1 MKKILKTLA
10 LATLALA
17 LCTNIYAQ
25 EQKPAP
31 KKPKMTPEQMA
42 TIQAKDIA
50 MNLGFDDAT
59 TEKFVKTF
67 CDYRA
72 EIRTAN
78 KAKKE
83 AAPKISRKDMTEQQ
97 VEEQIKMQFTTS
109 RKIVDIRE
117 KYYGEFRKYLNPRQI
132 QRVYELEKKQTEK
145 MKAQQAMRKA
155 HKKNGK
161 GGKPNMPKGK

>member
-1 MKKILKTLA
+1 MKNVFKTLA

-17 LCTNIYAQ
+17 FCATTYAQ

-31 KKPKMTPEQMA
+31 KKPKMTPEQVA

-50 MNLGFDDAT
+50 MSLGFDDAT

-83 AAPKISRKDMTEQQ
+83 ATPKVARKDMTEQQ
-97 VEEQIKMQFTTS
+97 VEEQIKMQFATS

-132 QRVYELEKKQTEK
+132 QRVYELEKRQSEKIKMQQTQR
-145 MKAQQAMRKA
+145 KAQ
-155 HKKNGK
+155 KKNGK